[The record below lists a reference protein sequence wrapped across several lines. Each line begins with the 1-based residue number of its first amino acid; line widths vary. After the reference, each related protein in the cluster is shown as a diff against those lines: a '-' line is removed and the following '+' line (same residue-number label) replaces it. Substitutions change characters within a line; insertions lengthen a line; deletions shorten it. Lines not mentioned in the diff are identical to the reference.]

1 MSTRVHRKGDSSKL
15 HVRVLDTATGKVAET
30 NASGVSEAL
39 VEAKRLLGIPRQ
51 TPKEEG
57 ALHSWREIAAYIG
70 KSVRT
75 VQRWESLL
83 GFPVHKNGNSE
94 VVAYRH
100 ELDAWTRR
108 GFAAADHAAGNTV
121 RDTNIAEL
129 HQRSSQLRD
138 QAAKKIAAVSETF
151 ERTKRIYKNR
161 YTAQS

>member
-1 MSTRVHRKGDSSKL
+1 MPRKGESSKL
-15 HVRVLDTATGKVAET
+15 HVRVLDTATGRVAET

-39 VEAKRLLGIPRQ
+39 VEAKRLLGIPCETTEQ
-51 TPKEEG
+51 DG
-57 ALHSWREIAAYIG
+57 ALHSWREIADYVG

-100 ELDAWTRR
+100 ELDAWAGR
-108 GFAAADHAAGNTV
+108 GFAAADHAPGNTV
-121 RDTNIAEL
+121 RGTHIAEL

-138 QAAKKIAAVSETF
+138 EAAKKIAATSETF